1 MVNYTTIYKYTIY
14 TNFYIELTFAN
25 GFIPFAKVIAVK
37 NGTNGAFLLFGLI
50 LTSCYLDVLLS
61 CLEKGGMK
69 MSPGIE
75 WE

>member
-1 MVNYTTIYKYTIY
+1 MALYIYIY
-14 TNFYIELTFAN
+14 
-25 GFIPFAKVIAVK
+25 IPFAKLIAVK

-75 WE
+75 WEEERWKIFFMGNNPLLPL